1 MELHLR
7 ETDQES
13 ASHLQDLAL
22 EQVRLGNPAARS
34 LPLLKALATGDSERV
49 IVSLLESQQLVLDI
63 DSCRH

>member
-1 MELHLR
+1 MQLHLK
-7 ETDQES
+7 ETDQELAS
-13 ASHLQDLAL
+13 ALQDLAL

-34 LPLLKALATGDSERV
+34 LPLLKALATGGSERV